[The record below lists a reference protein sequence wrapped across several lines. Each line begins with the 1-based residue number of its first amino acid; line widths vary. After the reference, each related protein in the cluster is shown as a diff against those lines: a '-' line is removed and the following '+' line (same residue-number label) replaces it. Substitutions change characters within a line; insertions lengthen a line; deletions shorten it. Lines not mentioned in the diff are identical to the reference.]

1 MLEVNI
7 INKSFNKNKKTKLIF
22 ENTNFN
28 LPNKGLIL
36 LKGESG
42 IGKTTL
48 LNMICKLD
56 DDYIGSIKYDNKNLT
71 SEFVKNNI
79 SYLMQDNNLIEN
91 ISVYDNLN
99 LYEEV
104 TTNDIDNIL
113 SKLDILNLKDKKVQ
127 LLSSGEKRRVA
138 IARTLLKKPK
148 IILADEIT
156 SHLDNNNTKN
166 IMDILKE
173 IAKNTLVIYSS
184 HDDLTYSYADIILT
198 INNHQIGMQSEI
210 DLTDID
216 MENNPVY
223 KIKSSYKDKI
233 IFNTIF
239 NIKPNISSILI
250 MAILFLTSL
259 TLIMLSNFDS
269 SRILTNTLKLNNVL
283 ELTSD
288 KKDDLLIGFKNNNS
302 QNFRLLNIPLND
314 IEYVYYEVPYIN
326 LFTTYDNLFISDYIG
341 KLPTSDNEI
350 MIYQILA
357 EDIIYYNYGD
367 AIKNLNDLIDKE
379 IEVDGNIFKISGI
392 IKQDLTLF
400 KKLKTTKIQD
410 DFDINL
416 INLYTGKI
424 LNYYSEVIITNQKF
438 IDSLSVKYDIQDSY
452 KRNKKIYISNYDD
465 VYNIIMNN
473 TKDYN
478 LTKIL
483 FNRNNF
489 NLYDTEYSNS
499 LTNMLYYL
507 TIVSKVSPIF
517 LTLFIVLIIMFTS
530 IFVRDYLDKNN
541 LNICILKLLGF
552 SNQELIKNYSY
563 GILIY
568 SLISIII
575 SLLSFILIITE
586 LNKYLTKIYYF
597 NVSILNISVLGLVI
611 YLIILGF
618 VLFVMFI
625 NLKRY
630 FNNVKVSYNLRN
642 R

>member
-1 MLEVNI
+1 MLEINI

-28 LPNKGLIL
+28 LPNNGLIL

-56 DDYIGSIKYDNKNLT
+56 DDYIGNIKYDNKDLT
-71 SEFVKNNI
+71 SEFVKNNV

-104 TTNDIDNIL
+104 TTSDIDNIL

-138 IARTLLKKPK
+138 IARTLLKNPK

-156 SHLDNNNTKN
+156 SNLDNNNTKN
-166 IMDILKE
+166 IMNILKD

-198 INNHQIGMQSEI
+198 INNYKIDKQNVI
-210 DLTDID
+210 DLTDIN

-269 SRILTNTLKLNNVL
+269 SRVLTNTLNLNNVL

-288 KKDDLLIGFKNNNS
+288 KKEDLLISFKNNNY

-367 AIKNLNDLIDKE
+367 TIKNLNDLIDKE
-379 IEVDGNIFKISGI
+379 IEADGNIFKISGI

-400 KKLKTTKIQD
+400 NELKTTKIQD

-424 LNYYSEVIITNQKF
+424 LNYYSEVIITNQKI

-465 VYNIIMNN
+465 VYNIIWNN
-473 TKDYN
+473 TRNYN
-478 LTKIL
+478 LSKIL

-489 NLYDTEYSNS
+489 YLYDTEYSNS

-507 TIVSKVSPIF
+507 TIISKVSSIF
-517 LTLFIVLIIMFTS
+517 SILFIVLIIMFAWV
-530 IFVRDYLDKNN
+530 FVRDYLDKNN

-552 SNQELIKNYSY
+552 TNQELIINYSY

-568 SLISIII
+568 SLTSIII
-575 SLLSFILIITE
+575 SLLSFILIITG

-611 YLIILGF
+611 YLTILGF
-618 VLFVMFI
+618 VLFIMFN

>member
-1 MLEVNI
+1 MLEINI

-28 LPNKGLIL
+28 LPNNGLIL

-56 DDYIGSIKYDNKNLT
+56 DDYIGSIKYDNKDIT
-71 SEFVKNNI
+71 SEFVKNNV
-79 SYLMQDNNLIEN
+79 SYLMQDNNLIED
-91 ISVYDNLN
+91 ISIYDNLN

-138 IARTLLKKPK
+138 IARTLLKNPK
-148 IILADEIT
+148 IIIADEIT
-156 SHLDNNNTKN
+156 SNLDNNNNKN
-166 IMDILKE
+166 IMNILKD

-184 HDDLTYSYADIILT
+184 HDDLTYSYADIILA
-198 INNHQIGMQSEI
+198 INNHKIDMQKVI
-210 DLTDID
+210 DLTDINVG
-216 MENNPVY
+216 NNPVY

-269 SRILTNTLKLNNVL
+269 SRVLTNILNLNNVL

-288 KKDDLLIGFKNNNS
+288 KKEDLLISFKNNNS

-326 LFTTYDNLFISDYIG
+326 LFATYDNLFISDYIG

-367 AIKNLNDLIDKE
+367 TIKNINDLIDKE

-392 IKQDLTLF
+392 INQDLTLF
-400 KKLKTTKIQD
+400 NELKTTKIQD

-438 IDSLSVKYDIQDSY
+438 IDFLSVKYDIQDSY

-465 VYNIIMNN
+465 VYNIIRNN

-489 NLYDTEYSNS
+489 YLYDTEYSNS

-517 LTLFIVLIIMFTS
+517 SILFIVLIIMFTS
-530 IFVRDYLDKNN
+530 VFVRDYLDKNN

-568 SLISIII
+568 SLISIVI
-575 SLLSFILIITE
+575 SLLSFILIITG
-586 LNKYLTKIYYF
+586 LNRYLTKIYYF
-597 NVSILNISVLGLVI
+597 NVSILNISILGLVI

-630 FNNVKVSYNLRN
+630 FNNVKVSYDLRN